1 MKAVPLRKSET
12 NGLPVRSAVQRYTV
26 GTHRVS
32 DLVSAHQLELLDTTS
47 VMWMWSAGGSG
58 SIGGV
63 CYGTDDSVVTSQHS
77 NIIEYPN
84 QALDTVSVCSKQ
96 YN

>member
-47 VMWMWSAGGSG
+47 VMWM
-58 SIGGV
+58 
-63 CYGTDDSVVTSQHS
+63 
-77 NIIEYPN
+77 
-84 QALDTVSVCSKQ
+84 
-96 YN
+96 